1 MTVNEVVKFVD
12 QIVFDKTG
20 KHLDDIQ
27 TAVIAGTWERQ
38 TYDDIA
44 QKHNVTK
51 NHIGDVGSELW
62 QLLSKALGEDI
73 KKNNFRSTLE
83 RVYIKSSE
91 NSNIYNIN
99 GSNNYFYHPQTLTHP
114 NRQNQEPNTNNQP
127 KLSYHDLTLAP
138 QIIKFHNRETELQT
152 LTQWIL
158 NQNTRLTSIL
168 GTSGIG
174 KTTLVKRFIDLNIDK
189 FEIIIWKSLKYPK
202 SLNLLIDDLLQVCKQ
217 EPEKNL
223 DDKIKQLFNILT
235 NNKCLI
241 ILDDIQNL
249 FIPGK
254 LAGKYQPEYQDYQTL
269 FKLVTETQHQSNII
283 LISQEQCPEM
293 ESLDPE
299 LYPIKS
305 LELSGLYHPDILQ
318 NTGLKNQDIWLNL
331 IKLYAGNLMLLKSIT
346 VLIAKNYDGE
356 VAEFLA
362 ENTLHI
368 TQQMQSYFQET
379 FNRLSPIEQQIVL
392 QLSKFEK
399 PISREELRQSLIQKS
414 LTQNLNLSSV
424 DFNNGLQSLQQRYLV
439 RKQKEDKVMFSLSSV
454 FREYV
459 RNLN

>member
-73 KKNNFRSTLE
+73 KKNNFRSTFE
-83 RVYIKSSE
+83 RLHITSSPIIIQ
-91 NSNIYNIN
+91 NKNKQNNNHTFNFSSQATFQYNK
-99 GSNNYFYHPQTLTHP
+99 GEQDNNTQKYKTKTI
-114 NRQNQEPNTNNQP
+114 
-127 KLSYHDLTLAP
+127 YHDLTLAP

-174 KTTLVKRFIDLNIDK
+174 KTTLVKRFIDLNLDK

-235 NNKCLI
+235 NNRCLI
-241 ILDDIQNL
+241 ILDDIQNI
-249 FIPGK
+249 FTPGEI
-254 LAGKYQPEYQDYQTL
+254 AGKYQPEYQDYQTL

-293 ESLDPE
+293 ESLDIE

-305 LELSGLYHPDILQ
+305 LEISGLYHPDILQ
-318 NTGLKNQDIWLNL
+318 NTGLKNQDIWLDL
-331 IKLYAGNLMLLKSIT
+331 IKLYTGNLMFLKTIT
-346 VLIAKNYDGE
+346 VLINKNYDGE
-356 VAEFLA
+356 VVEFLA

-392 QLSKFEK
+392 QLSKFET
-399 PISREELRQSLIQKS
+399 PIYREELRETLIE
-414 LTQNLNLSSV
+414 TLNLSSV
-424 DFNNGLQSLQQRYLV
+424 NFNNGLQSLQQRYLV
-439 RKQKEDKVMFSLSSV
+439 VKIKEDKVMFSLSSV
-454 FREYV
+454 FREYM

>member
-1 MTVNEVVKFVD
+1 
-12 QIVFDKTG
+12 
-20 KHLDDIQ
+20 
-27 TAVIAGTWERQ
+27 
-38 TYDDIA
+38 
-44 QKHNVTK
+44 
-51 NHIGDVGSELW
+51 
-62 QLLSKALGEDI
+62 
-73 KKNNFRSTLE
+73 LE
-83 RVYIKSSE
+83 RGYIKSFES
-91 NSNIYNIN
+91 SNIYNIN
-99 GSNNYFYHPQTLTHP
+99 GNNNSFYYPQTLNNP
-114 NRQNQEPNTNNQP
+114 NKQNQETNINNQH
-127 KLSYHDLTLAP
+127 KSSYHDLTLSP

-158 NQNTRLTSIL
+158 NQNTRLTCIL

-174 KTTLVKRFIDLNIDK
+174 KTTLTKRFIDLNLDK
-189 FEIIIWKSLKYPK
+189 FEIIIWKTLKYPK
-202 SLNLLIDDLLQVCKQ
+202 PLTQLLNDLFNTCQKQ
-217 EPEKNL
+217 PKETL
-223 DDKIKQLFNILT
+223 DDKIKQLLDILT

-249 FIPGK
+249 FTPGE

-305 LELSGLYHPDILQ
+305 LELSGLYHPDIFQ
-318 NTGLKNQDIWLNL
+318 NTGLKNQDSWLDL
-331 IKLYAGNLMLLKSIT
+331 IKLYAGNLMFLKTII

-356 VAEFLA
+356 VVEFLA

-368 TQQMQSYFQET
+368 TQQMQSHFQEIY
-379 FNRLSPIEQQIVL
+379 NRLSPIEKQIVL
-392 QLSKFEK
+392 YLSRFEN
-399 PISREELRQSLIQKS
+399 PISREELRQTLIETLK
-414 LTQNLNLSSV
+414 LSSV

-439 RKQKEDKVMFSLSSV
+439 SKLKEDKVMFSLSSV

-459 RNLN
+459 RNFSFTLN

>member
-44 QKHNVTK
+44 QEHNVTK

-73 KKNNFRSTLE
+73 KKTNFRSTFE
-83 RVYIKSSE
+83 RLYITSSPIIIQ
-91 NSNIYNIN
+91 NKNKQ
-99 GSNNYFYHPQTLTHP
+99 NNNHTFNFSSHPTCQYAKGDQD
-114 NRQNQEPNTNNQP
+114 NNTNKSKQI
-127 KLSYHDLTLAP
+127 YHDLTLSP

-174 KTTLVKRFIDLNIDK
+174 KTTLTKRFIDLNLDK
-189 FEIIIWKSLKYPK
+189 FEIIIWKTLKYPK
-202 SLNLLIDDLLQVCKQ
+202 PLTQLLNDLFNTCQKQ
-217 EPEKNL
+217 PKETL
-223 DDKIKQLFNILT
+223 HDKIKQLLDILT

-241 ILDDIQNL
+241 ILDDIQNI
-249 FIPGK
+249 FTPGE

-269 FKLVTETQHQSNII
+269 FKIITETQHQSNII
-283 LISQEQCPEM
+283 VISQEQCPEM

-305 LELSGLYHPDILQ
+305 LELSGLYHPEILQ
-318 NTGLKNQDIWLNL
+318 NTGLTNQDSWLNL
-331 IKLYAGNLMLLKSIT
+331 ITLYQGNLMFLKTIN
-346 VLIAKNYDGE
+346 VLINKNYGGE

-362 ENTLHI
+362 ENILHI
-368 TQQMQSYFQET
+368 TQQMQSYFQDK

-392 QLSKFEK
+392 QLSKFEN
-399 PISREELRQSLIQKS
+399 PISREELRQR
-414 LTQNLNLSSV
+414 LTQKLNLSSV

-439 RKQKEDKVMFSLSSV
+439 VKIKEDKVMFSLSPV

-459 RNLN
+459 INYCKD